1 MYAPYCLYELGESYY
16 ILGNNK
22 EAEELMKACSK
33 FRQLIFIF
41 FKHDFILYNSSY
53 NWEDPLRVRLRVTMD
68 QLKKG
73 VNPQAKQE
81 VIQRILNIHH
91 FFNFFLQLLSI
102 ENLTSNVGKD
112 DADEKEDEDDFAVG
126 EDKETGDDI

>member
-1 MYAPYCLYELGESYY
+1 MQDHLNEKMYAPYCLYELGESYY

-33 FRQLIFIF
+33 F
-41 FKHDFILYNSSY
+41 SSY

-81 VIQRILNIHH
+81 
-91 FFNFFLQLLSI
+91 LLSI

-126 EDKETGDDI
+126 EDKETGDIIFF